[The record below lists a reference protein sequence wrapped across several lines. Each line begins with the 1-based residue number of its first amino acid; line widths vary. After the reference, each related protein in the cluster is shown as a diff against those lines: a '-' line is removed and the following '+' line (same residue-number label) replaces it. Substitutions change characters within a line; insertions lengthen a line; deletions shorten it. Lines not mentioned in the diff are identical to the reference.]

1 MAGEP
6 VTFGRGMKIR
16 SSNRFSVGSRRE
28 ELYARNPVIRR
39 GKGPFVYDHDGNRF
53 TDFDLMNGS
62 LLLGHAPASITS
74 TIKRWIGRGY
84 AQGYASAS
92 HGMTSR
98 LILEKLLVAEGYRAA
113 GGEIFLYTDSVPMAV
128 ETLLNLSAAGEDR
141 GTPLFVQGNREDTPP
156 LYRVL
161 PSLARQN
168 NDLAAF
174 KGARFVVVRCG
185 ERTNPAWIAEVAEY
199 GSRYGVPLLAD
210 ISSLDSFF
218 HMCSLESWDD
228 KFDALLM
235 GNWIAAGLSIGVLM
249 MRQSFLRALGGPDS
263 LYERNALLIGE
274 GQPSTYKL
282 RAVQKCVTEVHGH
295 GGLKAL
301 SDVYARFYDRL
312 DMRLYEKTNGL
323 IYLKNRGK
331 EQGGYDRLR
340 LQFLREGILLP
351 RSETMNLSVSFA
363 HSGEILARCAHRLNA
378 HPAPGR

>member
-16 SSNRFSVGSRRE
+16 SSNRFSVGSGRE
-28 ELYARNPVIRR
+28 ELYARNPVIKRA
-39 GKGPFVYDHDGNRF
+39 KGPFVYDHDGNRF

-92 HGMTSR
+92 HRMTSR
-98 LILEKLLVAEGYRAA
+98 LIIEKLLVAEGYKAA
-113 GGEIFLYTDSVPMAV
+113 GSEIFLYTDSVPNAFDM
-128 ETLLNLSAAGEDR
+128 LLNLSAGGEGR
-141 GTPLFVQGNREDTPP
+141 GTPLFVRGDSEQTPP
-156 LYRVL
+156 PFRAL
-161 PSLARQN
+161 PSLARQD
-168 NDLAAF
+168 NDPAAF
-174 KGARFVVVRCG
+174 RGARFIVVRCG
-185 ERTNPAWIAEVAEY
+185 ERTNLAWIAEVAAY
-199 GSRYGVPLLAD
+199 GSRYDVPLLAD

-218 HMCSLESWDD
+218 HLCSLESWDD
-228 KFDALLM
+228 RFDALLM
-235 GNWIAAGLSIGVLM
+235 GNWIAAGLSIGVLVM
-249 MRQSFLRALGGPDS
+249 KQSFLRSLGGSDS
-263 LYERNALLIGE
+263 LYERNVLLIGE

-301 SDVYARFYDRL
+301 SDAYARFYDRL
-312 DMRLYEKTNGL
+312 DTKLYEKINGL

-331 EQGGYDRLR
+331 EKERYGRLR

-363 HSGEILARCAHRLNA
+363 HSDEILARCAHRLNA
-378 HPAPGR
+378 HTAAGR